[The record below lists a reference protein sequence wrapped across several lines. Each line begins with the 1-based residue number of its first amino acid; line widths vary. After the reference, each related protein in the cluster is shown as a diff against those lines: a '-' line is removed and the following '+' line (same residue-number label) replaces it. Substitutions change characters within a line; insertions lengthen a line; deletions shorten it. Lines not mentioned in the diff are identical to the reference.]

1 MSHVTQLNEVGGAVT
16 VASRRKLAT
25 TDSALSNSNKILSDE
40 FVLKYRGKVT
50 VRPLRYPS
58 FGAKIGIC

>member
-1 MSHVTQLNEVGGAVT
+1 MSHVTQLNEAGGGVT

-40 FVLKYRGKVT
+40 FVLKCRGKVT
-50 VRPLRYPS
+50 
-58 FGAKIGIC
+58 